1 MYVLIL
7 CVSCILWLFLS
18 NNFFD
23 VLWCRMGCAMYL
35 TSFFVFF
42 LFIVLHVL
50 CILFIW
56 ETYLCFYFVHFF
68 LKYSIVKRNNVICK
82 HILMLWLQQ
91 ILHTTSK
98 VANKLWGL
106 QAWWWQTMV
115 RKKAFQKSRTK
126 KKAEKNFKICVL
138 TVLKVLHKLV
148 ALYYLLLML

>member
-98 VANKLWGL
+98 VANKLWGCKHDGDRR
-106 QAWWWQTMV
+106 WWGKKHFKNLV
-115 RKKAFQKSRTK
+115 RKKKLK
-126 KKAEKNFKICVL
+126 K
-138 TVLKVLHKLV
+138 TLKFVFWQC
-148 ALYYLLLML
+148 